1 MSPRSSIVAVL
12 LLCAFAGG
20 ACTTLKKEP
29 PLPPPPPPGT
39 PLTPEPQEPADEEP
53 LPVTL
58 VQEPIVVA
66 AWAEPKRAADRG
78 RSGPDPGAD
87 PEARRRAASRASR
100 CACAARRGALFSSGK
115 VLVTDGSGMTRDRL
129 TTQADHRPSRS
140 TPAARATASRCPSE
154 TLRAVSG
161 AALRPPDPATLRDLE
176 RDPVAAARAVAAR
189 STGWAAPSTRRS
201 TG

>member
-1 MSPRSSIVAVL
+1 MSPRSSIVSVL

-29 PLPPPPPPGT
+29 PRPPPSPPGT

-66 AWAEPKRAADRG
+66 AWAEPKELPSGGGQAQILVRIQKRG
-78 RSGPDPGAD
+78 GRRFPGVEVRLRS
-87 PEARRRAASRASR
+87 ST
-100 CACAARRGALFSSGK
+100 GALFSSGK

-129 TTQADHRPSRS
+129 TTRH
-140 TPAARATASRCPSE
+140 TTTI
-154 TLRAVSG
+154 TLNAGGTRYRFKVPVGESG
-161 AALRPPDPATLRDLE
+161 P
-176 RDPVAAARAVAAR
+176 
-189 STGWAAPSTRRS
+189 
-201 TG
+201 